1 MKRYVIVLRLE
12 NRLDMYPTDTILRPN
27 ATATNCLT
35 SDITKAYT
43 NPHKKNQYDRVERIQ
58 KRLAKLGVAGKP
70 EYLIGQIAAVKGRTV
85 AVSLE
90 KYDNLMKYDG
100 EIYPRTLEMEEKV
113 AREIQARPSFDL
125 NPF

>member
-35 SDITKAYT
+35 SDITKAHT